1 MSKDKA
7 TGSVKGDRYL
17 ERVSKGQDMYLR
29 FFALAELN
37 DLARCRQELGAA
49 GPRGASS
56 GVQA

>member
-7 TGSVKGDRYL
+7 TGSVKEDRYL

-37 DLARCRQELGAA
+37 DLARRRQELGAA
-49 GPRGASS
+49 SPRRASG